1 MNESELTE
9 LFAKL
14 GARDPAE
21 WAHS

>member
-14 GARDPAE
+14 GARDPVD